1 MLPFAAAGC
10 RLPRSEDRHHEAERT
25 VPGTGSVRFSH
36 AIGSRA
42 MTASAFSVLAFGFSG
57 AQWILLAV
65 FVIPVLI
72 LWGYAIVS
80 LVGRPD
86 LGIGAKLLWLLAI
99 VVLPLIGS
107 ILYFMLRPA
116 PQEQNRRAQA
126 QAQAL
131 THYPAG
137 RA

>member
-1 MLPFAAAGC
+1 MSAL
-10 RLPRSEDRHHEAERT
+10 
-25 VPGTGSVRFSH
+25 
-36 AIGSRA
+36 
-42 MTASAFSVLAFGFSG
+42 AFSVLAFGFSG

-80 LVGRPD
+80 LVSRHD
-86 LGIGAKLLWLLAI
+86 LGIGAKLIWLVGILL
-99 VVLPLIGS
+99 LPIIGS

-126 QAQAL
+126 R
-131 THYPAG
+131 HKKH
-137 RA
+137 

>member
-1 MLPFAAAGC
+1 M
-10 RLPRSEDRHHEAERT
+10 S
-25 VPGTGSVRFSH
+25 
-36 AIGSRA
+36 
-42 MTASAFSVLAFGFSG
+42 ASAFSVLAFGFSG

-126 QAQAL
+126 R
-131 THYPAG
+131 HKH
-137 RA
+137 

>member
-1 MLPFAAAGC
+1 
-10 RLPRSEDRHHEAERT
+10 
-25 VPGTGSVRFSH
+25 
-36 AIGSRA
+36 
-42 MTASAFSVLAFGFSG
+42 MTASAFSVLAFTG

-80 LVGRPD
+80 LVGRRD
-86 LGIGAKLLWLLAI
+86 LAIGAKLLWLLAI

-126 QAQAL
+126 R
-131 THYPAG
+131 HKH
-137 RA
+137 

>member
-1 MLPFAAAGC
+1 
-10 RLPRSEDRHHEAERT
+10 
-25 VPGTGSVRFSH
+25 
-36 AIGSRA
+36 

-126 QAQAL
+126 R
-131 THYPAG
+131 HKH
-137 RA
+137 